1 MNMLSFVRGAG
12 TAFGMFLAAT
22 CGAQVLDTSFAMP
35 TMDRWMYN
43 FATTPGVE
51 QNISVFTSLNDPN
64 FPLQFDDHDGQFLAV
79 WDTGAQVPTGRAT
92 NEYRIISATVIARNS
107 RSLGFRY
114 DPTADAWQTSLPSTD
129 PRFVADAD
137 LGRPIEM
144 YMAGYRNG
152 WSAGTF
158 TETGPFCSPL
168 ATPTSCDSTL
178 LPQRVT
184 RNVFAAEYDA
194 GGAVTD
200 VSNNVLGPTGFEPG
214 FDPNPLA
221 IGIATTNSA
230 QTTVV
235 NAGDLVPNF
244 TDFTFPVDLSNPDA
258 IRYLRESLAAGR
270 VSMIITSLSP
280 SAMQGGNPP
289 RFYTREALQQTGDP
303 NRQPARLQLRVC
315 VGRPADW
322 DCNGSVEVA
331 DIFEFLNGW
340 FAGTGD
346 FDGDGATTVADI
358 FAFLNAWFLG

>member
-1 MNMLSFVRGAG
+1 MNMLSFVRCAG
-12 TAFGMFLAAT
+12 TASGIFLAASA
-22 CGAQVLDTSFAMP
+22 GAQVLDTSFGVP
-35 TMDRWMYN
+35 TIDRWMYN

-79 WDTGAQVPTGRAT
+79 WDTGASVPAGRPL

-114 DPTADAWQTSLPSTD
+114 DPTVDPWQSSLPATD
-129 PRFVADAD
+129 PRSVADPD
-137 LGRPIEM
+137 LGRPIEL

-158 TETGPFCSPL
+158 LETGPFCSPA
-168 ATPTSCDSTL
+168 ATPTSCDSTQ

-194 GGAVTD
+194 GGAVID
-200 VSNNVLGPTGFEPG
+200 ISNNVLGPTGVEPG

-221 IGIATTNSA
+221 IGIATTNAA
-230 QTTVV
+230 QPSTV
-235 NAGDLVPNF
+235 NPGDLVPNF
-244 TDFTFPVDLSNPDA
+244 TDFTFNVNLGNPDA
-258 IRYLRESLAAGR
+258 IRHLRECLAAGR

-289 RFYTREALQQTGDP
+289 RFYTKEALQQTGDV

-322 DCNGSVEVA
+322 DYNGTVQVA

-340 FAGTGD
+340 FAGAGD
-346 FDGDGATTVADI
+346 FDGNGTTTVTDI
-358 FAFLNAWFLG
+358 FDFLNAWFAG